1 MARNRVIYQSEALYV
16 SRTDETANKKGCQV
30 NQGID
35 SLAGSVTPT
44 AGERPKY
51 IQRVQNANYSFS
63 IERQDVNQFG
73 NLAAI
78 DRIILSSPTVSLDF
92 QYLVGNLANEDT
104 LGFKVNTVNTATA
117 SLVSAISKI
126 LDKTGDE
133 KCYYIKTVDEGLDER
148 DVARA
153 ASASVIGLGN
163 GYITSYST
171 EGSVG
176 NFPTV
181 SVNVEALNMKVYDAA
196 SGHIPAVTQST
207 GVANSTNFFQ
217 LPAGA
222 DNANTATGKHALP
235 STVTDGQISVL
246 RPGDISFSFQHKASL
261 GGSYTTWGSTN
272 ATASNNSAS
281 GTLSDGNH
289 VAGPNMSQAANDTDV
304 AAKLQSYN
312 ISFDISRTPLEKL
325 GSKFAF
331 SREIDFPVT
340 VSMSIEAMVA
350 DMKKGGLDQLVAD
363 DGFFHLNVDL
373 NKPGTSTLVAGYHLI
388 GAKLDSQEFS
398 SGIGDNKSVTLNFSS
413 QIGGPNDTD
422 SGFFMEGIFS

>member
-16 SRTDETANKKGCQV
+16 SRTGTAAQGCQV
-30 NQGID
+30 NQGAD
-35 SLAGSVTPT
+35 SLAGSATIT
-44 AGERPKY
+44 AGERPTH

-92 QYLVGNLANEDT
+92 QYLVGNMANENT
-104 LGFKVNTVNTATA
+104 MVFEVNSVGTATG
-117 SLVSAISKI
+117 SLVSAIKNF
-126 LDKTGDE
+126 LDKSCDE
-133 KCYYIKTVDEGLDER
+133 KCYYIKTVGEGLDER
-148 DVARA
+148 DQDRTAG
-153 ASASVIGLGN
+153 SSVIGLGN

-181 SVNVEALNMKVYDAA
+181 SVNVEALNMKVYSA
-196 SGHIPAVTQST
+196 SSGLIPAVTQST
-207 GVANSTNFFQ
+207 GAANSTNFFQ
-217 LPAGA
+217 LPSGG
-222 DNANTATGKHALP
+222 DGNGKHALAAG
-235 STVTDGQISVL
+235 TNKQLSVL
-246 RPGDISFSFQHKASL
+246 RPGDITFSFQHKASL
-261 GGSYTTWGSTN
+261 AGTYTTWGDT
-272 ATASNNSAS
+272 APTAASNSS
-281 GTLSDGNH
+281 SDSLEDGEH
-289 VAGPNMSQAANDTDV
+289 AAGPNLSQASGDSAK

-312 ISFDISRTPLEKL
+312 VSFDISRTPLEKL

-340 VSMSIEAMVA
+340 VSMSMEAMVA
-350 DMKKGGLDQLVAD
+350 DMNVGGLDQLVSD

-373 NKPGTSTLVAGYHLI
+373 NAPGTTTVVASYHLI

-422 SGFFMEGIFS
+422 SGFFMEGISS